1 MAGTQK
7 EPALL
12 RGLSI
17 LESGIV
23 TISLLAM
30 IVVVFLQVFFRY
42 VVHYSLP
49 WSEELARYLMTWV
62 VFVGASMGA
71 KEGVHIG
78 VAAFVNIMPRW
89 FQKADIIFSGL
100 CSIIFGLATSYVGY
114 LAVARIAKMG
124 QISPAMEIPMWIAY
138 LPICVGSFCMA
149 IRFGQAMIAQLR
161 EFNAP
166 AEEEGASCQ

>member
-1 MAGTQK
+1 MAGMRN

-23 TISLLAM
+23 TVSLLAM
-30 IVVVFLQVFFRY
+30 IIVVFLQVFFRY

-71 KEGVHIG
+71 RDGVHIG
-78 VAAFVNIMPRW
+78 VAAFVNLMPRW
-89 FQKADIIFSGL
+89 FQRADIIFSGL
-100 CSIIFGLATSYVGY
+100 CSVVFGLATSYVGY

-124 QISPAMEIPMWIAY
+124 QISPAMEMPMWIAY

-149 IRFGQAMIAQLR
+149 IRFGQAMIEQLR
-161 EFNAP
+161 HFDQSD
-166 AEEEGASCQ
+166 EERGCPCL